1 MLAIQGMDHGIN
13 MFSLLNQQK
22 LDYCYF
28 MFYTL
33 FLAIEYR
40 KMGPE
45 KEKNKK
51 NKNSHKYLLVCPIRS
66 KLHFFLIYNSSF
78 NSLKSSYDHCERILK
93 ESEKKFKGATHLV
106 LMHSRLQGYA
116 RFILIQSHWAFDPWP
131 ATSVPF
137 STSTIHPF

>member
-1 MLAIQGMDHGIN
+1 MLAIQEIDHGIN

-45 KEKNKK
+45 RKKNK
-51 NKNSHKYLLVCPIRS
+51 NKNSHKYLLVSPIS
-66 KLHFFLIYNSSF
+66 LEVTFLIYN
-78 NSLKSSYDHCERILK
+78 N
-93 ESEKKFKGATHLV
+93 
-106 LMHSRLQGYA
+106 
-116 RFILIQSHWAFDPWP
+116 LIH
-131 ATSVPF
+131 
-137 STSTIHPF
+137 